1 MERAQQALVILEDR
15 DSSLSSRLF
24 SIHDSLQVLRSHGV
38 LDVSVQAERLTEY
51 YAQALSLNNTGGAKA
66 IKKEFEKL
74 MEYGGDYFRLFEEL
88 ELVQE
93 QLSIIRFEKENL
105 STELD
110 AQLTNKFVINKAVAP
125 VGAVFTLLCLIS
137 GSMWGKPMWGTW
149 WVWDARLTSVAI
161 LFIVYLLI
169 IFLNQTFENRDVREK
184 TIAIFILI
192 GSVNLPI
199 IKFSVDWWNTLHQP
213 ASVSKLSSP
222 SIDISMLQPLL
233 MMTLAFSLIGIIIA
247 ILRIKAEIL
256 IRKKYL

>member
-1 MERAQQALVILEDR
+1 MYIHVPSAWLAL
-15 DSSLSSRLF
+15 
-24 SIHDSLQVLRSHGV
+24 
-38 LDVSVQAERLTEY
+38 LT
-51 YAQALSLNNTGGAKA
+51 YAIMT
-66 IKKEFEKL
+66 I
-74 MEYGGDYFRLFEEL
+74 Y
-88 ELVQE
+88 
-93 QLSIIRFEKENL
+93 SIIGLAFKIPF
-105 STELD
+105 S
-110 AQLTNKFVINKAVAP
+110 FVINKAIAP
-125 VGAVFTLLCLIS
+125 IGAVFTLLCLIS

-192 GSVNLPI
+192 GSINLPI

-222 SIDISMLQPLL
+222 SIDISMLYPLL
-233 MMTLAFSLIGIIIA
+233 IMTLAFSFIGIIIA